1 MVRHMGPEHASREKI
16 LSMVKNFIFVHNNA
30 YRIRFQGIKIG
41 ILEGF
46 ENIEFVSLFLMR
58 KRLSGGQ
65 RWFLKPYFPLI
76 RGMFVFKSGLRFSFR
91 ALEVPEP
98 RVRKRPFSLTKM
110 TFSLLSVAS
119 SFLICVIVIHI
130 GCPRKKFQIEI
141 LEVWQLWTLS
151 GHFGLFWTFFGTFG
165 HSADIWE
172 LLGTLGTIGHF
183 WSFWELLGTFR
194 HFGPF
199 WALWALLGTF
209 GRSRHFYT
217 LWALLGNFGHSEH
230 FMALL
235 SKSAQ
240 KC

>member
-1 MVRHMGPEHASREKI
+1 MNSKIRPLEPKKLGP
-16 LSMVKNFIFVHNNA
+16 FF
-30 YRIRFQGIKIG
+30 
-41 ILEGF
+41 
-46 ENIEFVSLFLMR
+46 SLFLMR

-65 RWFLKPYFPLI
+65 KWFLRPYFSLI
-76 RGMFVFKSGLRFSFR
+76 RGMFVFRSGLRFSFR

-209 GRSRHFYT
+209 GHSGHFLA
-217 LWALLGNFGHSEH
+217 LWALLGSLCTFGPCAEASEYC
-230 FMALL
+230 FLDRIRIL
-235 SKSAQ
+235 FGIRI
-240 KC
+240 